1 MDGESRATV
10 TPTVGDKPKR
20 QPNFSPS
27 DIEVL
32 VNAVE
37 EEKGVICGSFVGS
50 AGGVERKARSWSK
63 ITAKWVVYHFCS
75 DTWQRQ

>member
-37 EEKGVICGSFVGS
+37 EEKGVIFGSFVAS
-50 AGGVERKARSWSK
+50 AGGVERKARSWSE
-63 ITAKWVVYHFCS
+63 ITAK
-75 DTWQRQ
+75 